1 MTCNDIITSQ
11 KVQMKYAHTTTFTVM
26 REGDR
31 VNTFL
36 GLAGMEWMQWL
47 LGDVLVI
54 TCLRG
59 MLLRARGGSV
69 HKPQHT
75 D

>member
-31 VNTFL
+31 VHTFL
-36 GLAGMEWMQWL
+36 GLAGMEWDAVVARRP
-47 LGDVLVI
+47 GCNI
-54 TCLRG
+54 TNY
-59 MLLRARGGSV
+59 S
-69 HKPQHT
+69 
-75 D
+75 